1 VVLIV
6 LYAGASYGLSAYAV
20 LFGEDDDEGR
30 PAAAAPASA
39 PASAASTENL
49 PEHGWAI
56 IPGISKLQFQ
66 AVLYNAPFT
75 GELKDFGGSIVFDPE
90 NLAGAKADITIGMG
104 KVETGDTDR
113 DTNIVGVEWFDAQQ
127 FPSARYVATKFEHAD
142 GNKYVAIGDLTIRG
156 KTMPVVIPFTLDIE
170 NKTAHMKG
178 EVSLNRT
185 NFGIGQGQWADE
197 STVKHDV
204 KVIIDLKAAQ

>member
-1 VVLIV
+1 
-6 LYAGASYGLSAYAV
+6 
-20 LFGEDDDEGR
+20 
-30 PAAAAPASA
+30 
-39 PASAASTENL
+39 
-49 PEHGWAI
+49 
-56 IPGISKLQFQ
+56 
-66 AVLYNAPFT
+66 
-75 GELKDFGGSIVFDPE
+75 
-90 NLAGAKADITIGMG
+90 
-104 KVETGDTDR
+104 
-113 DTNIVGVEWFDAQQ
+113 
-127 FPSARYVATKFEHAD
+127 
-142 GNKYVAIGDLTIRG
+142 VAIGDLTIRG